1 MKDKGDP
8 SAAESVAASEAVR
21 DDAVQRPGLKSG
33 AMTDTSRS
41 KNTHL
46 FWKTFIVV
54 FVLLAVIGGFLGY
67 WELSNKVVTVH
78 KGNLYRSA
86 EIPSD
91 KLLKLSQKL
100 GLRTVVDL
108 RVERDKAQI
117 EKNLL
122 KTIGVKHMHLP
133 SGQIPTQKAVEA
145 FIAIMDDPQNRPVLL
160 HCIHGVGRT
169 GIFSAIYRIEYQ
181 NWSHTR
187 ALLEAMLLAGF
198 GSFLPN
204 SDKAKFIKTYSPRE

>member
-1 MKDKGDP
+1 MG
-8 SAAESVAASEAVR
+8 ASEAVR
-21 DDAVQRPGLKSG
+21 DDAIQRPGLKSG
-33 AMTDTSRS
+33 AMTDISRS
-41 KNTHL
+41 KKTHL
-46 FWKTFIVV
+46 FWKTVIVV
-54 FVLLAVIGGFLGY
+54 FVLLVVVGGFLGY
-67 WELSNKVVTVH
+67 WELSDKFVTVH
-78 KGNLYRSA
+78 KRNLYRSA

-100 GLRTVVDL
+100 GIRTVVDL
-108 RVERDKAQI
+108 RVEGDKAQI

-122 KTIGVKHMHLP
+122 NTIGVKHIHLP
-133 SGQIPTQKAVEA
+133 SGQIPKQKAVEA

-204 SDKAKFIKTYSPRE
+204 SDKAKFIKTYRPRQ